1 MKINKSSDKKS
12 INLLIYLS
20 FISVS
25 SILNFLLK
33 SEDLFF
39 SSHSIILYTE
49 MTLLKKCKT
58 KQNPLLTYTGK

>member
-39 SSHSIILYTE
+39 LHILLFYI
-49 MTLLKKCKT
+49 LK
-58 KQNPLLTYTGK
+58 